1 MLILFSTDFM
11 SLEIDRGYAR
21 LLMDYGSGTVSVE
34 QRQIK
39 LTDGKSHKV
48 DILWSRTVSCFPAQT
63 YYYVQ
68 PYFMSNNM
76 CQSLEVL
83 ERVYH
88 LRCEG
93 L

>member
-48 DILWSRTVSCFPAQT
+48 DILWSRTVSCFSART
-63 YYYVQ
+63 HYYVQ
-68 PYFMSNNM
+68 PVYFMLN
-76 CQSLEVL
+76 CLFQSL
-83 ERVYH
+83 
-88 LRCEG
+88 CS
-93 L
+93 